1 MEMNR
6 GENVAITSQNRRNE
20 KILTKKG
27 LPEIMARALNN
38 IDVKVWVAFP
48 MTGRNS
54 GFKKQYYKRIK
65 AKRLQIKH
73 QAREQGYW
81 TPEMTRDHQILN
93 IAYDNDDAVLI
104 TFALMSG
111 FHIRTPQDQYP
122 DLTYQGVVNWVALE
136 GTDNQRKNLARYI
149 TALSIFNLR
158 EKSGNLYGK

>member
-1 MEMNR
+1 
-6 GENVAITSQNRRNE
+6 VAITSQNRRNE

-65 AKRLQIKH
+65 AKRLKIKN
-73 QAREQGYW
+73 QAQEQGSW
-81 TPEMTRDHQILN
+81 TPEMTRDHRILN
-93 IAYDNDDAVLI
+93 IAYNNDYTVLI
-104 TFALMSG
+104 TFALMSDLPIKTVEAQ
-111 FHIRTPQDQYP
+111 FP
-122 DLTYQGVVNWVALE
+122 DLAYQGVVNWFALE

-149 TALSIFNLR
+149 HALSIFNLR
-158 EKSGNLYGK
+158 EQSGNLYGK